1 MVVPSVACREEEK
14 RESNETEKGEE
25 WRRQQE
31 GVARNS

>member
-1 MVVPSVACREEEK
+1 LLAVKRRRK
-14 RESNETEKGEE
+14 RESNETEKGEK